1 MLPEQH
7 SLLGQMIN
15 IRSVEFLL
23 AITAQITISKV
34 VSKNVH
40 NIWQCFFLISL

>member
-7 SLLGQMIN
+7 SLLGQTIN

-23 AITAQITISKV
+23 AITAQIPISKV
-34 VSKNVH
+34 VSKDINYV
-40 NIWQCFFLISL
+40 W